1 MRGNE
6 CSKNFPKDFRDL
18 TDVNVQGYPKYRRM
32 QDGRTVEKR
41 VPGRNEPVLLDNQF
55 VIPYNP
61 YLSQKFNCHI
71 NVEACMSIAA
81 VKYLYK
87 YIYKGHD
94 RADVLIHEVWYH
106 DEIQHYINM
115 RYVSLGKAVW
125 HIFSF
130 PMQDKSHPVERL
142 SVHTADFQQ
151 VVFEEGREEE
161 ALARAE
167 GVTKLTG
174 LFTLNQE
181 DIRFPNVLYADII
194 STHSWDK
201 NRTRWK
207 RRRRN

>member
-1 MRGNE
+1 MMHSPCGADNPGNVCMRGNE

-71 NVEACMSIAA
+71 NVEACMSIAS

-94 RADVLIHEVWYH
+94 RADVLIHEVWHYL
-106 DEIQHYINM
+106 EILHYTNT
-115 RYVSLGKAVW
+115 RYVYPGEDNDDDNDLPKYQDRQGFRLENIAKEPNPAGNPSRLTTGEMENDGQHCHALLFPGDNLSLCCMNK
-125 HIFSF
+125 
-130 PMQDKSHPVERL
+130 
-142 SVHTADFQQ
+142 
-151 VVFEEGREEE
+151 
-161 ALARAE
+161 
-167 GVTKLTG
+167 
-174 LFTLNQE
+174 
-181 DIRFPNVLYADII
+181 NV
-194 STHSWDK
+194 
-201 NRTRWK
+201 
-207 RRRRN
+207 